1 MIGEPELSYQVLPC
15 QRQRR
20 RAYCLFNY
28 VCQDGLEMFHFPEQ
42 QNLMLLRK
50 RGNNNYLYIHD
61 KKKEKLKKERI
72 KTGKGTNMTLRPKRS
87 LPRSLRLRPTH
98 EGCPPMR
105 GAHPWGGPTH
115 EGCPPKGNGRLNHIQ
130 EKSTCSEKNLI
141 CQDSHLPCEPQFTI
155 NCH

>member
-61 KKKEKLKKERI
+61 KKKEKLKEERI

-87 LPRSLRLRPTH
+87 LPRSLRLRPTL
-98 EGCPPMR
+98 R
-105 GAHPWGGPTH
+105 GAHPREIEDFESYTR
-115 EGCPPKGNGRLNHIQ
+115 KI
-130 EKSTCSEKNLI
+130 
-141 CQDSHLPCEPQFTI
+141 
-155 NCH
+155 

>member
-72 KTGKGTNMTLRPKRS
+72 KTGKGTNMTLRPKR
-87 LPRSLRLRPTH
+87 PTIETNPWGVPTH

-105 GAHPWGGPTH
+105 GAHPWGVPTQ
-115 EGCPPKGNGRLNHIQ
+115 GKWKTLNHIQ

-155 NCH
+155 KCH

>member
-105 GAHPWGGPTH
+105 GAHPREMEDWIIY
-115 EGCPPKGNGRLNHIQ
+115 K
-130 EKSTCSEKNLI
+130 KNL
-141 CQDSHLPCEPQFTI
+141 LVVKKT
-155 NCH
+155 